1 MHLKENVGIMRNSYS
16 AFFALALLFQSPL
29 AQCDDTD
36 TRLIP
41 SLDPSTFRTSLNEI
55 HIEHDNQSRRLLVV
69 TPHDFEKDSIYP
81 VLLCF
86 HGAGGR
92 AEGQARRWAPL
103 TTQHNMLLV
112 SVEAVQPLAK
122 WNFMDGFHAV
132 DHDDVGLVL
141 TIVKTLI
148 SYGIADPMAIY
159 ATGHSSGGLFCYRLA
174 KESSLFA
181 AICPMSCGMAK
192 GAHDPDGD
200 TTQTSILQV
209 IGDRDKSF
217 HGSTTPKITM
227 YSSDERIDIWRTF
240 LACTPDPIT
249 ARYGNTMTLRTYTNK
264 NDIAVAICEV
274 QGEGHILQNA
284 LRSKA
289 DSIAL
294 TFMHN
299 HKKQ

>member
-1 MHLKENVGIMRNSYS
+1 MRNSYS

-148 SYGIADPMAIY
+148 SYGIADPKAMY

-181 AICPMSCGMAK
+181 AVCPMSCGMAK
-192 GAHDPDGD
+192 GSHDPDD
-200 TTQTSILQV
+200 QTTQTSIMQV
-209 IGDRDKSF
+209 IGDQDKSF
-217 HGSTTPKITM
+217 HGSTTPRITM
-227 YSSDERIDIWRTF
+227 YSSDKRIDIWRRF
-240 LACTPDPIT
+240 LACDPDPIT
-249 ARYGNTMTLRTYTNK
+249 EHYGKKIVLHTYVNK
-264 NDIAVAICEV
+264 NDIAVAICKVE
-274 QGEGHILQNA
+274 GEGHHIQNS
-284 LRSKA
+284 LRSRA
-289 DSIAL
+289 DFIAL
-294 TFMHN
+294 EFMLH
-299 HKKQ
+299 HK